1 MEEKRGETTGL
12 QEPMPAYFLCQRL
25 PARQPEKG
33 AFDRLESV
41 AERNKEMPFE
51 EVGSDIAEAIAENP

>member
-1 MEEKRGETTGL
+1 MSTITS
-12 QEPMPAYFLCQRL
+12 PALRERRF
-25 PARQPEKG
+25 G
-33 AFDRLESV
+33 RLESV